1 MRCRP
6 KPTPNH
12 NPLPRAISMEGN
24 IAVYNCDG
32 ELLQWID
39 QKRCQRL
46 VDVGRVARVV
56 KTRAG
61 LVRRITLRHM
71 PGEWQPSLL
80 SDYKE
85 TKYCFRQQLDDGR
98 SCYRLRAPGG
108 TRNDE

>member
-1 MRCRP
+1 
-6 KPTPNH
+6 
-12 NPLPRAISMEGN
+12 MEGN

-85 TKYCFRQQLDDGR
+85 PRVP
-98 SCYRLRAPGG
+98 PGG
-108 TRNDE
+108 SRLTRFPLRPWKRGMVFGIYSLSVRSLVTPGLLR